1 MKKRWPFGHFFIY
14 NAYSVLAILAILVII
29 VSKEDRGM
37 WMRRAIIALLAVIL
51 CGFAG
56 YGIYHYV
63 RENKYSDKITAAEKA
78 VEKKDWQNAKKN
90 YKAAQSV
97 KMTPVTRTSI
107 EQLNHAI
114 KAVDA
119 TKDKN
124 YVLAKSQYEVALDV
138 DDGNDKINKSIEN
151 ELADVKVKDRSE
163 TKEREASEKR
173 ASEASAAS
181 EQALQASYAYA
192 DSIEVAAKSAK
203 ESSERA
209 KSKRHA
215 SNKKQQQNSNSN
227 RSSSKKSPQV
237 TR

>member
-1 MKKRWPFGHFFIY
+1 
-14 NAYSVLAILAILVII
+14 
-29 VSKEDRGM
+29 M

-151 ELADVKVKDRSE
+151 ELADVKAKDKSE

-173 ASEASAAS
+173 SSEASAAS

-192 DSIEVAAKSAK
+192 DSIEAAAKSAK

>member
-138 DDGNDKINKSIEN
+138 DDGSDKINKSIEN